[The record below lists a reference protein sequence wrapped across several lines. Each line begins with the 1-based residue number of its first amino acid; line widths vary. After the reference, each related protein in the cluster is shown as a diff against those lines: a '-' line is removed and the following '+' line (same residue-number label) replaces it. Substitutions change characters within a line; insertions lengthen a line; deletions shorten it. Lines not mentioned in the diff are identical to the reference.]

1 MRRSPAPMLRAPL
14 GARKRRD
21 EPSHAPPGVVVLR
34 KVARGGR
41 KLRAVSAD
49 GARLMGAREVLQ
61 RGSEVGGTSGHTLLA
76 RGLLSAHLPGVQ
88 RTGVM
93 RYHAER
99 V

>member
-1 MRRSPAPMLRAPL
+1 MSPRT
-14 GARKRRD
+14 
-21 EPSHAPPGVVVLR
+21 PPVDDVVLR
-34 KVARGGR
+34 QVARGGR
-41 KLRAVSAD
+41 RLRAVSAD
-49 GARLMGAREVLQ
+49 GARLVGAREVLQ
-61 RGSEVGGTSGHTLLA
+61 RRSEVGGTAGHTLLA

>member
-1 MRRSPAPMLRAPL
+1 M
-14 GARKRRD
+14 
-21 EPSHAPPGVVVLR
+21 R

-76 RGLLSAHLPGVQ
+76 RGLLSAHLPGVKG
-88 RTGVM
+88 TGVM

-99 V
+99 GKTVLRATPSPWEIKQGRLALGLGLGLC